1 MNLSSSIA
9 LGMEVMTPLSSSI
22 VVNKGEDMTVKK
34 PGPPYLPGRK
44 PAHLLS
50 PIEPY
55 HRGINHDVHSGY

>member
-22 VVNKGEDMTVKK
+22 VVNKGEDMTMAIRKN
-34 PGPPYLPGRK
+34 GPPYLPGRK

-50 PIEPY
+50 PI
-55 HRGINHDVHSGY
+55 